1 MSSGERLTCGITG
14 GRKGGFL
21 KQNPLG
27 HLTRQFCSHLSVD
40 TSSVENDTEL
50 LSCRAPLP
58 PLPTKSVLHPVTSH
72 LTVHP
77 SVAGGQWWPFSG
89 LSALPSHLP
98 VCPPMFVTAVGGQ
111 GFAAC
116 LFSAQNLQCLPFSLP
131 ALETQT
137 LTLCLH
143 RPLLDS
149 ALHPCLRVVQFL
161 LLPRSFPRHPTGSFP
176 HSHILPPPPRDI

>member
-1 MSSGERLTCGITG
+1 MSSGEHLTCEITG
-14 GRKGGFL
+14 ERKGGFL
-21 KQNPLG
+21 KQNLLG

-40 TSSVENDTEL
+40 TSSVEKDMEL
-50 LSCRAPLP
+50 LSCRAPP
-58 PLPTKSVLHPVTSH
+58 PPFPTKSVLHPVTSH
-72 LTVHP
+72 LTIHP
-77 SVAGGQWWPFSG
+77 SLARGQWWPFSS

-98 VCPPMFVTAVGGQ
+98 VCPPMSVTAVGGQ

-143 RPLLDS
+143 CPLLDS
-149 ALHPCLRVVQFL
+149 ALHPCLQVVQFL
-161 LLPRSFPRHPTGSFP
+161 LLPKELSQTPNGLIASQPHPAPRA
-176 HSHILPPPPRDI
+176 I